1 MKPLESQDVLHFSFS
16 PENKLRDALDK
27 GVWRQRFFN
36 AGAIFGLWTL
46 VGFFF
51 ASQIYFYAINTERA
65 TPFSKALVWQLSA
78 VYLIALATPL
88 ILWLSKRF
96 RLDSPNWMRNAL
108 VHLLASIFI
117 GALLTAGHV
126 LMDGWFSGRLDSLSF
141 QSFWR
146 IVYVNLDKNLLNY
159 WLILFISNAVN
170 YYKRYR
176 ESELAA
182 TRLAAQLS
190 EAQLNALKMQLHPHF
205 LFNTL
210 HSISS
215 LLSKDTETAR
225 RMITRLGDFL
235 RLTLE
240 NSGSQEIELCREF
253 EFLTCYLEI
262 ERIRFSDRLT
272 VKMEVD
278 AKVLNCLV
286 PNLILQPI
294 VENSIRHAIAPRST
308 AGMIEVKAFQANGML
323 CLQIKDNGPGIK
335 LDLIPKKEA
344 QRGIGLSNTRNRLRQ
359 LYGDN
364 AHFEMVNS
372 SEGGLSVTLEIP
384 LVKEG
389 ETQSHAA

>member
-1 MKPLESQDVLHFSFS
+1 MKPFESQDVLHFSFS
-16 PENKLRDALDK
+16 PENKLREALVK
-27 GVWRQRFFN
+27 GVWRQRLVN
-36 AGAIFGLWTL
+36 AGLIFGLWTL
-46 VGFFF
+46 VGLFF
-51 ASQIYFYAINTERA
+51 ASQIYFYSVNTEYE

-96 RLDSPNWMRNAL
+96 RLDSPRWLRSVI
-108 VHLLASIFI
+108 VHLIASIII
-117 GALLTAGHV
+117 GWVLTAGHAI
-126 LMDGWFSGRLDSLSF
+126 LDGWFSGRLNSLSL

-159 WLILFISNAVN
+159 WLIVFISNAVN
-170 YYKRYR
+170 YYRRYR

-182 TRLAAQLS
+182 TKLAAQLS

-240 NSGSQEIELCREF
+240 NSGSQEIELCREL

-308 AGMIEVKAFQANGML
+308 AGTIEVKASQSNGML
-323 CLQIKDNGPGIK
+323 RLQIKDNGPGIK

-344 QRGIGLSNTRNRLRQ
+344 QRGIGLSNTRNRLHQ
-359 LYGDN
+359 LYGDD
-364 AHFEMVNS
+364 AHFELINS

-389 ETQSHAA
+389 ETQSNAA